1 MSRPSQQ
8 AMHYRAICIALVL
21 LTTTAQAAS
30 ARGGNCRDDPD
41 LVGPC
46 FQLHGKLF
54 VANGTP
60 SARILRLGTKRILG
74 VSEFYKGYMPEA
86 LERQLTW
93 DDIVYGDYV
102 LCPFSHEEPGKMQQ
116 VCIQSGSGLL
126 LERRVEGRPTLTR
139 LPDVDGP

>member
-1 MSRPSQQ
+1 MASLL
-8 AMHYRAICIALVL
+8 LVV
-21 LTTTAQAAS
+21 TAQTAL
-30 ARGGNCRDDPD
+30 ARGINCKDDPE

-74 VSEFYKGYMPEA
+74 VSEYHKSYMPDA
-86 LERQLTW
+86 LEGRLTW

-102 LCPFSHEEPGKMQQ
+102 LCPFSHEEPGKMQF
-116 VCIQSGSGLL
+116 VCIQSGSRVL
-126 LERRVEGRPTLTR
+126 LERRVEGKLTLTR